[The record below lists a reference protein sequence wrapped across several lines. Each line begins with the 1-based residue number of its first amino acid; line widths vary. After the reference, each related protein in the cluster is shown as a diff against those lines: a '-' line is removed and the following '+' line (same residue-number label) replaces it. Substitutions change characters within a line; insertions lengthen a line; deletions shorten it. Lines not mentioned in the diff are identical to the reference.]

1 MQPNPQ
7 AQQAQQAQ
15 QQAQQQLQQAQ
26 TAVLQAQA
34 AESQSRAKKYN
45 TEAEIA
51 PKETVLKYMDTNK
64 DGLIDADVK
73 RKMEL
78 ARVLLEEDKW
88 QAEKD
93 ERQQRLQMEQAAAQR
108 KAQEGQ
114 LMQKMLQQN
123 EQQLGQVKIE
133 EGVQ

>member
-1 MQPNPQ
+1 
-7 AQQAQQAQ
+7 
-15 QQAQQQLQQAQ
+15 
-26 TAVLQAQA
+26 
-34 AESQSRAKKYN
+34 
-45 TEAEIA
+45 
-51 PKETVLKYMDTNK
+51 
-64 DGLIDADVK
+64 
-73 RKMEL
+73 MEL

-133 EGVQ
+133 EGAQ